1 MTKGF
6 PEEVGVYLP
15 KDGVVLGV
23 MWGEGEAGGDPSES
37 EMKGLNLRQRARG
50 AGLDRTRVLHSS
62 EHYLEIVWRRKA

>member
-37 EMKGLNLRQRARG
+37 EMKGLNLRQRKGKRG
-50 AGLDRTRVLHSS
+50 WAG
-62 EHYLEIVWRRKA
+62 